1 MTHRTGRLG
10 GIMLDRTIPFYN
22 TILRCDKYTF
32 QPITLPDA
40 YRIISYQPGFEQ
52 DWARLEYSAGDLAAK
67 KRPQNTFRAN
77 TFPAMAAPMT
87 CFSLWIKPER
97 SLVRVSPG
105 QMTEMDIP
113 SIPSIG

>member
-1 MTHRTGRLG
+1 
-10 GIMLDRTIPFYN
+10 MLDRTIPFYN
-22 TILRCDKYTF
+22 TILRCEGYTS
-32 QPITLPDA
+32 QQILLPDA
-40 YRIISYQPGFEQ
+40 YRIVSYQPGFEQ
-52 DWARLEYSAGDLAAK
+52 DWARLEYSAGDFGSE

-87 CFSLWIKPER
+87 CFSLWITPER
-97 SLVRVSPG
+97 SLVHAFPG